1 MGLSS
6 FFKRAPAAEAGR
18 RQSPPQDPGAVE
30 TLRTRARRRLI
41 GVAVLVGG
49 AVVGLPRLFD
59 APPRPAD
66 QPVAVHVAGQDR
78 VTSVNPVRPEPIVT
92 PGAPVVPAQA
102 GASAAALMPGAARPM
117 AALPSSPVPRAVSR
131 DDGIITESKS
141 DAQAEALAAQ
151 RRREQERKA
160 QLERERQEKAQKA
173 ARLEKERAEK
183 ERAEKEKAERQR
195 LEREKEREKER
206 AAAKAE
212 KARQERLEQQR
223 AEKAREAE
231 KDKAREAERQR
242 ARREAERRDKERN
255 DKADKGHRYVVQV
268 GSYSETRAVR
278 EARQRV
284 DRIGL
289 ESFEQHVETSSGAR
303 TRVRL
308 GPFATK
314 EEATRA
320 AAKLKAAGMNA
331 AVLPL

>member
-18 RQSPPQDPGAVE
+18 RQSPPQGPGAIE

-49 AVVGLPRLFD
+49 AVLGLPRLFD

-66 QPVAVHVAGQDR
+66 QPVAVRVAGQER
-78 VTSVNPVRPEPIVT
+78 ASAVRPIQPEPIVT
-92 PGAPVVPAQA
+92 PGVPVVPAPA
-102 GASAAALMPGAARPM
+102 GVSAAALTAGAAKPM
-117 AALPSSPVPRAVSR
+117 AALPVPAPRAVSR
-131 DDGIITESKS
+131 DDGIITEPKP
-141 DAQAEALAAQ
+141 DPQAEAMQ

-160 QLERERQEKAQKA
+160 QLERERLEKAQKA
-173 ARLEKERAEK
+173 AKIEK
-183 ERAEKEKAERQR
+183 ERAEKEKAEKLR
-195 LEREKEREKER
+195 LEREKERER
-206 AAAKAE
+206 AAKAE
-212 KARQERLEQQR
+212 KARQERLEQLR
-223 AEKAREAE
+223 AEKAREPEKAREAE
-231 KDKAREAERQR
+231 KQR
-242 ARREAERRDKERN
+242 ARRDKDKADKSEKA

-284 DRIGL
+284 DRLGL
-289 ESFEQHVETSSGAR
+289 DSFEQHVETSSGAR

-314 EEATRA
+314 DEATRA